1 MIFLIFQ
8 ILNNFDVE
16 HVINILLLIVIIDEN
31 VDFVMK
37 LSMKLKDEPFVV
49 VINFLVHTDFR
60 KVHKERRL
68 QGPFQ
73 TKQIIG
79 MLFLGWFFHFIHLP
93 FLNNQRPQVDL
104 IQPNHFSFKLI
115 YINTDDHL

>member
-1 MIFLIFQ
+1 M
-8 ILNNFDVE
+8 
-16 HVINILLLIVIIDEN
+16 LIVIIDEN

-37 LSMKLKDEPFVV
+37 LSMKLKGDPFVV
-49 VINFLVHTDFR
+49 VIVFWYTPIFR

-79 MLFLGWFFHFIHLP
+79 MLFLGWFFHPPSIFK
-93 FLNNQRPQVDL
+93 
-104 IQPNHFSFKLI
+104 QPESKSRSD
-115 YINTDDHL
+115 TTK